1 MRILIADDHRVLRT
15 GLRMLLQAQPGIEV
29 VGEASNG
36 EEAITRAVE
45 LHPDLVLLDLNMPGC
60 GGACALHQIRERC
73 PQTKVL
79 VLTMHDD
86 VTYVR
91 AAFKAGAAGYVLKE
105 AADQELLAAIDTVAQ
120 GQTYV
125 YPTLAGRV
133 LGLDPI
139 ASDADKSVL
148 SPRETEVLKLISLGY
163 TNQEIADQL
172 LMGVRTVETH
182 KTHIMEKLGITTRAQ
197 MVRYALQHGLVKA

>member
-1 MRILIADDHRVLRT
+1 VRILIADDHRVLRT